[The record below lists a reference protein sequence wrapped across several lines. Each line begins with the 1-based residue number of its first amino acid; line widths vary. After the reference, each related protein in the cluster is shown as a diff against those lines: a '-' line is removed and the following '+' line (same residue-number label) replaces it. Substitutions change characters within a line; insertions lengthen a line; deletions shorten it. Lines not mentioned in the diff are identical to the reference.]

1 MDTIELPITGPEW
14 RASVNQHECETLLV
28 VAAEIGNLKLSRSE
42 ISYSETSRLNEQTVL
57 TLLKEAAVEVCL
69 DAESIKLHGG
79 HAFPDI
85 TIDGTS
91 IGIELK
97 GTKTGRAFIG
107 NSVIASTMLPSLT
120 KIYVFYWIDD
130 EKQMGFRDY
139 FECVTGAQVTHS
151 PRFVLDIDISESEC
165 IFGNSKEK
173 VGTIDKICFG
183 PEGIDHKE
191 IIDWMR
197 ARAISTG
204 QVAWWI
210 GTENNQS
217 PGELN
222 NSFSILGRYT
232 DLSEESRNSVLKTAF
247 LCFPG
252 VLKRGTRMY
261 DGVLMWGLSTRN
273 VLLYRDAFSAG
284 GRKPVNLSKLS
295 PNGILLPA
303 VVTKAIEYFK
313 TDAIVRLD
321 EVEKILDR
329 SFKDISELRSY
340 LREYII
346 ENKLIADMYQEAQ
359 LQVPSAK
366 FTESE
371 FVAELASLIVDSI
384 NPDKIF
390 KSKV

>member
-1 MDTIELPITGPEW
+1 M
-14 RASVNQHECETLLV
+14 NQQECERFLTS
-28 VAAEIGNLKLSRSE
+28 AARIGNLKLSRSE

-57 TLLKEAAVEVCL
+57 TILKEAAVEVGL
-69 DAESIKLHGG
+69 NAESIKLHGG

-85 TIDGTS
+85 TIDGTP

-107 NSVIASTMLPSLT
+107 NSVIASTMLPGLK

-183 PEGIDHKE
+183 PKGIDHKE

-197 ARAISTG
+197 ARAISAG

-210 GTENNQS
+210 GTENNQA

-222 NSFSILGRYT
+222 NSFSILRYT

-284 GRKPVNLSKLS
+284 GRKPINLSKLS
-295 PNGILLPA
+295 SKGILLPA
-303 VVTKAIEYFK
+303 VVTKAIEYFR

-321 EVEKILDR
+321 EVENILDR
-329 SFKDISELRSY
+329 SFKDITELRSY
-340 LREYII
+340 LRRYII
-346 ENKLIADMYQEAQ
+346 ENNLIADMYQEAQ

-390 KSKV
+390 KPKV

>member
-1 MDTIELPITGPEW
+1 MT
-14 RASVNQHECETLLV
+14 QQECETLLV
-28 VAAEIGNLKLSRSE
+28 VAAKIGNLKLSRSE
-42 ISYSETSRLNEQTVL
+42 ISYSESSHLNEQTVL
-57 TLLKEAAVEVCL
+57 TILKEAAVEVGL
-69 DAESIKLHGG
+69 NAESIKLHGG

-183 PEGIDHKE
+183 PEGIDHKK

-197 ARAISTG
+197 DRAISAG
-204 QVAWWI
+204 KVAWWV

-217 PGELN
+217 PSELD
-222 NSFSILGRYT
+222 NSFSILRYT
-232 DLSEESRNSVLKTAF
+232 DLSEESRSSLLKTAF

-295 PNGILLPA
+295 PKGILLPA
-303 VVTKAIEYFK
+303 VVTKAIEFYR
-313 TDAIVRLD
+313 TNATVRLD
-321 EVEKILDR
+321 EVENILGR

-340 LREYII
+340 LRRYII
-346 ENKLIADMYQEAQ
+346 ENNLIADMYQEAQ

-390 KSKV
+390 KPKV